1 MASVQV
7 WNCQLCGVRCE
18 REPVRGTRPKWCGP
32 RCAGRGKNL
41 IRGVCEGCG
50 TAYAG
55 QGERFCS
62 KSCASSH
69 PRSDRPKRKTRSR
82 EELQDLWRSQRSDLR
97 ASYEDGDTA
106 GYMLAVKG
114 RASITEDGCWRWSGA
129 FDRHGYPRV
138 KLGKRTFMVHRM
150 VAEMKFGA
158 AMKSQHSHHI
168 CGNSY
173 CVNPDHIV
181 PATAAANVAEMLAR
195 TSYENRIHELEE
207 ALALLAPSH
216 PLLGVIPLK

>member
-18 REPVRGTRPKWCGP
+18 REAVRGTRPKWCGP

-50 TAYAG
+50 AAYSG

-62 KSCASSH
+62 RSCAASQ
-69 PRSDRPKRKTRSR
+69 PRRLAPKRKTRTR
-82 EELQDLWRSQRSDLR
+82 EELQELWRSQRSDLR
-97 ASYEDGDTA
+97 ASYEDRDPTGFTA
-106 GYMLAVKG
+106 AVKI
-114 RASITEDGCWRWSGA
+114 RSSVTEDGCWRWAGA

-138 KLGKRTFMVHRM
+138 KLGKRTLMVHRM
-150 VAEMKFGA
+150 VAEMEFGA
-158 AMKSQHSHHI
+158 AMKAQHAHHV

-195 TSYENRIHELEE
+195 TSYESRIHELEE
-207 ALALLAPSH
+207 ALALLAPNH
-216 PLLGVIPLK
+216 PLLGVLPLR